1 MRAAVSNLQRNNKM
15 STQPLTSP
23 ESQHTLQ
30 FTDSADCKRWIE
42 KLPLTNVQQAQR
54 LLTVQCAALNAAEM
68 PALERL
74 KMLETLKEPVAFV
87 QNESANRYAGKPLPL
102 DAGESA
108 AWADVI
114 ELWEE
119 MTRNYQQCLKAYREG
134 DLAIAPHAPLI
145 TMRCLRALHCEMLDY
160 YRVYRR
166 PPGAL
171 WRALH
176 DLYSFSEQHGFTRIR
191 VQDSFAQHD
200 PDSSCAETYAQA
212 LLAHLANPYALS
224 TRQLAFVQRW
234 IEKWATLV
242 GLVAQPLPASAISSL
257 AVDLG
262 GSAGI
267 EFASD
272 LESGPNLRYM
282 DLEQLS
288 KTLRQ
293 TITLLKQGQTPAQL
307 GLGETA
313 RQPGCENLLMLLYV
327 QWCRAGTGRG
337 EERQQA
343 EERVSVCF
351 GVPAAHFHLGGGHGF
366 RQPGELTSSE
376 KRDLDTYGYIVRT
389 QQGANGKDESRLETW
404 QIANQS
410 ASGFMCILREP
421 ESQARIS
428 HNQLIAV
435 RRADSKHFQ
444 LGMVQWLRLEEN
456 QELCCGVRVFP
467 GTPQAVAVRPSKVN
481 PADDRYERALYLPE
495 VPAAATGA
503 TLILPPGWF
512 QKGGF
517 VDVFS
522 DRKQVAKLLNLLE
535 MGDDFD
541 RCTATLI

>member
-1 MRAAVSNLQRNNKM
+1 M

-23 ESQHTLQ
+23 ESQRTLQ
-30 FTDSADCKRWIE
+30 FTDGADCKRWIE
-42 KLPLTNVQQAQR
+42 KLPLTNIQQAQR
-54 LLTVQCAALNAAEM
+54 VLTAQCAALNAAEM

-74 KMLETLKEPVAFV
+74 KMLEALKESVAFV
-87 QNESANRYAGKPLPL
+87 QSESANGYAGKALPL
-102 DAGESA
+102 EAGESA
-108 AWADVI
+108 VWAGVI

-119 MTRNYQQCLKAYREG
+119 INHNYQQCLKAYRDG

-145 TMRCLRALHCEMLDY
+145 TMRCLRALGCEMLDY

-166 PPGAL
+166 PPGVL

-176 DLYSFSEQHGFTRIR
+176 DLYSFAEQHGFTRIR
-191 VQDSFAQHD
+191 VQDSFAQRD

-224 TRQLAFVQRW
+224 TRQLAFMQRW
-234 IEKWATLV
+234 VEKWATLV
-242 GLVAQPLPASAISSL
+242 GLVAQPLPASAMPAL

-272 LESGPNLRYM
+272 LEPGPNLRYV

-307 GLGETA
+307 GLGEHA

-327 QWCRAGTGRG
+327 QWCRAGAGRG

-343 EERVSVCF
+343 EERVGVCF
-351 GVPAAHFHLGGGHGF
+351 GISAAHFHVSGGRGF

-376 KRDLDTYGYIVRT
+376 KRDLDTYGYIMRT
-389 QQGANGKDESRLETW
+389 HHEVNGKDENRFETW

-421 ESQARIS
+421 DSQARIS

-435 RRADSKHFQ
+435 RRTDSKQFQ
-444 LGMVQWLRLEEN
+444 LGMVQWLRLEED

-467 GTPQAVAVRPSKVN
+467 GTPQAVAVRPSN
-481 PADDRYERALYLPE
+481 FSPAASRYERALYLPE
-495 VPAAATGA
+495 VPAAAAPA

-512 QKGGF
+512 QNGAF
-517 VDVFS
+517 VEVFS

-535 MGDDFD
+535 MGGDFD

>member
-1 MRAAVSNLQRNNKM
+1 M

-23 ESQHTLQ
+23 ESPDALQ
-30 FTDSADCKRWIE
+30 FSDSASCKRWIE
-42 KLPLTNVQQAQR
+42 TLPLTNVEQAQR
-54 LLTVQCAALNAAEM
+54 QLTVQCAALTAAEI

-74 KMLETLKEPVAFV
+74 KMLETLKEPFAFV
-87 QNESANRYAGKPLPL
+87 QSESANRYAGKPLPL

-108 AWADVI
+108 AWAGVV
-114 ELWEE
+114 ELWQE
-119 MTRNYQQCLKAYREG
+119 MNRNYQQCLKAYREG
-134 DLAIAPHAPLI
+134 DLTIAPHAPLI
-145 TMRCLRALHCEMLDY
+145 TMRCLRALGGELLDC

-166 PPGAL
+166 PPAAL

-176 DLYSFSEQHGFTRIR
+176 DLYSFAEQHGFTRIR

-200 PDSSCAETYAQA
+200 HDSSCAEIYAQA

-242 GLVAQPLPASAISSL
+242 GLVAQPLPASAIPSL

-262 GSAGI
+262 GSDGVT
-267 EFASD
+267 FASD
-272 LESGPNLRYM
+272 LEPGPNLRYM

-293 TITLLKQGQTPAQL
+293 TITLLKQGQTPVQL
-307 GLGETA
+307 GLGESA
-313 RQPGCENLLMLLYV
+313 RQPGCENLVMLLYV
-327 QWCRAGTGRG
+327 QWCRAGTTRV
-337 EERQQA
+337 EKRQPA
-343 EERVSVCF
+343 EERASVCF
-351 GVPAAHFHLGGGHGF
+351 GVPAAHFHLGGSRGF

-389 QQGANGKDESRLETW
+389 QHAANGKDESRLETW

-421 ESQARIS
+421 DSQVRIS

-435 RRADSKHFQ
+435 RRADSKQFQ

-467 GTPQAVAVRPSKVN
+467 GTPQAVAVRPSKLSAGDN
-481 PADDRYERALYLPE
+481 RYERALYLPE

-512 QKGGF
+512 QNGGF
-517 VDVFS
+517 VDVLS
-522 DRKQVAKLLNLLE
+522 DRTQVAKLLNLLE
-535 MGDDFD
+535 MGSDFD